1 MYCKIGICDDSPAD
15 REYIKKLVEAWAG
28 YAGHTVQISVFDSS
42 ESFLFHYED
51 EKSYDILLLDVEMEE
66 MDGISLAKRIRKESE
81 LVQIVFITGY
91 TDYIAEGYEV
101 SALHYLVK
109 PVKEEKLFQV
119 LDRAAAKIQN
129 NEKVLN
135 IETSSR
141 FVRVP
146 LYQIRY
152 VQVQQNYVTIYAK
165 EHITVK
171 RTLAELAQMLDERFF
186 KVGRSYIVNLTMIN
200 RVTRTDIVL
209 ADGTMI
215 ALPRGAYDS
224 VNRAI
229 IDLDRSK

>member
-1 MYCKIGICDDSPAD
+1 MYYKIGICDDSSAD
-15 REYIKKLVEAWAG
+15 REYIKRLVEAWAG
-28 YAGHTVQISVFDSS
+28 RAEHTVQISVFDSS

-81 LVQIVFITGY
+81 LVQIIFITGY

-119 LDRAAAKIQN
+119 LDRAGAKIKN
-129 NEKVLN
+129 NEKVLH
-135 IETSSR
+135 IETSGKL
-141 FVRVP
+141 VRVP
-146 LYQIRY
+146 LYQIRF
-152 VQVQQNYVTIYAK
+152 VQVQQNYVTIYAQ
-165 EHITVK
+165 ENITVK
-171 RTLAELAQMLDERFF
+171 KTLSELAQMLDERFF
-186 KVGRSYIVNLTMIN
+186 KVGRSCIVNLTMVN

-209 ADGTMI
+209 SDGTMI

-229 IDLDRSK
+229 IDLDRS